1 MTATMDRVC
10 NEALELPLDQR
21 LTVVYR
27 ILEQSDAGFDSG
39 EVERDWDGVIRE
51 QMERYDCG
59 KAKTRPA
66 SGFFAELEKTNRFP
80 MGRA

>member
-10 NEALELPLDQR
+10 KEALELPLDQR

-51 QMERYDCG
+51 RMERYDCG
-59 KAKTRPA
+59 QAKTRLA
-66 SGFFAELEKTNRFP
+66 LEVFAALEKRQAKN
-80 MGRA
+80 

>member
-10 NEALELPLDQR
+10 KEALELPLDQR

-27 ILEQSDAGFDSG
+27 ILEQSDAGLDLG

-51 QMERYDCG
+51 RMERYDCG
-59 KAKTRPA
+59 QAKTLPA
-66 SGFFAELEKTNRFP
+66 SEVFAALEKRL
-80 MGRA
+80 GE